1 MDLSPIDGLCRRLIV
16 QQCRL
21 HRFLQLSEGIQ
32 G

>member
-1 MDLSPIDGLCRRLIV
+1 MYEAPIDGLGRRLIV

-21 HRFLQLSEGIQ
+21 HRFLQLSERIQ